1 MYEFQEYSSLYI
13 YNNNDA
19 TYPAHFHTHCEI
31 MYVLDGEVDVMVDG
45 VTYKAIR
52 DEAIFIAPHQIHS
65 FKSSHMISIFILF
78 IELATFNDYAERMAE
93 SLPASPIVHLELPE
107 EVETVRAVLHYLW
120 DLFQSPHAHVSQRPR
135 LKPERVLTAR
145 SMVKA
150 AIAIFMDH
158 IEWSKKQSVTPD
170 IMRQILEYC
179 AEHYKTDISIQSIA
193 DALDVSPHAVT
204 RIFTANFHQNFR
216 KYINSLRI
224 DEAAHKLI
232 SSADSITQI
241 AFSVGFDTL
250 RTFNRA
256 FLAERNVT
264 PSEYR
269 RMFSPGEFTENEIQE
284 LVQAEKAEKADAEY
298 DTEDDT
304 QEEMKEKTEDI
315 GEEKSKN
322 S

>member
-1 MYEFQEYSSLYI
+1 MYEFQKYSSLYI
-13 YNNNDA
+13 YKNNDA

-31 MYVLDGEVDVMVDG
+31 MYVLDGEVDVTVDG
-45 VTYKAIR
+45 VTYRAMR

-65 FKSSHMISIFILF
+65 FKSSHLISIFVLF
-78 IELATFNDYAERMAE
+78 AELATFNDYAERMAE

-107 EVETVRAVLHYLW
+107 EIETARAVLQYLW
-120 DLFQSPHAHVSQRPR
+120 GLFQSPHAHVSQRPN

-158 IEWSKKQSVTPD
+158 IEWVKKQSVTPD

-179 AEHYKTDISIQSIA
+179 AEHYKTDISIQSVA
-193 DALDVSPHAVT
+193 DALEVSPHAVT

-224 DEAAHKLI
+224 DEAAYKLI

-269 RMFSPGEFTENEIQE
+269 RMFSPGEFTENEIQA
-284 LVQAEKAEKADAEY
+284 LVQAEKEEKADAEC
-298 DTEDDT
+298 DMEDDT
-304 QEEMKEKTEDI
+304 KEEMNEKPEDI

>member
-158 IEWSKKQSVTPD
+158 IEWVKKQSVTPD

-179 AEHYKTDISIQSIA
+179 AEHYKTDISIQSVA

-298 DTEDDT
+298 DTEDDIK
-304 QEEMKEKTEDI
+304 EEMKEKTEDI